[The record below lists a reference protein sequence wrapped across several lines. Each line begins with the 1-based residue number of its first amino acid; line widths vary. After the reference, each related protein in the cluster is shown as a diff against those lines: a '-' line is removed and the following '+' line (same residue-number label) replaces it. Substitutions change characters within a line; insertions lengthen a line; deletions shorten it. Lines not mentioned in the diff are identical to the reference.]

1 MKKEVTVY
9 LSYQPMPGGK
19 GNVQSANPPPDLEP
33 GISAIT
39 KTHEAQKEAEDKP
52 GQ

>member
-1 MKKEVTVY
+1 
-9 LSYQPMPGGK
+9 MPGGK

-52 GQ
+52 GQQHHQRGFQEDSL